1 MKSIIRVGDKVVC
14 VEESRH
20 HHIGTVGELY
30 TVKEGNDSYSIVL
43 EEDEASLSVMT
54 ERFEL
59 YKEPNKPLY
68 MSDEAGCY

>member
-14 VEESRH
+14 VEESRY
-20 HHIGTVGELY
+20 HHIGTVGEIY
-30 TVKEGNDSYSIVL
+30 TVKEVNDSYSIVL

-59 YKEPNKPLY
+59 LKPNKPLY